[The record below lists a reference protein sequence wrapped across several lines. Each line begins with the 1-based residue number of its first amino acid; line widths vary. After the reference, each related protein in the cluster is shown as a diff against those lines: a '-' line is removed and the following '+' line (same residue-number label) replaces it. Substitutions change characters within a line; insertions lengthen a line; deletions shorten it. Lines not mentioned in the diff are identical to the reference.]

1 MSKRQAK
8 ETLTQVKTRLTRE
21 QRNRTDARI
30 RQLLPPPLAVKE
42 EGDDLEEEWPEHST
56 IDNIDT
62 PGERREVE
70 ARKSGLC
77 ERLLWVV
84 CVVVLFGVCVVF
96 CSVLLLV
103 SLSKVTIVLQK

>member
-1 MSKRQAK
+1 MRKRKAK

-21 QRNRTDARI
+21 QANRTDARI
-30 RQLLPPPLAVKE
+30 RQLLPPARAMQE
-42 EGDDLEEEWPEHST
+42 QGGDFKDEWPEPSSR
-56 IDNIDT
+56 DKIDT
-62 PGERREVE
+62 EGERRKVE
-70 ARKSGLC
+70 ARKPGLC

-103 SLSKVTIVLQK
+103 YVSKVSLVFQK